1 MGHWRVFSFFIL
13 RLERNID
20 NFISMIIYVN
30 LCALC
35 SVRFLNFHFL
45 VLINT
50 SFIPTNFS
58 NLLSVEIS
66 KNIKIIYR
74 IDNFWMWHK
83 NQKDPTQN
91 LVDEEIILFSCY
103 YMYLAQNVFCKIMTK
118 LMTLFL
124 YYNIIT

>member
-1 MGHWRVFSFFIL
+1 
-13 RLERNID
+13 
-20 NFISMIIYVN
+20 MIIYVN

-103 YMYLAQNVFCKIMTK
+103 YMYVPRPKCTLQNYDKTNDVVFILQHNYVKC
-118 LMTLFL
+118 
-124 YYNIIT
+124 Y